1 MYKLIIKFKGK
12 ELKIRENIL
21 KSEVLS
27 CLNLQDKVF
36 HLKEIKLE
44 KNSLSLKIDGKEFL
58 NKLINEI
65 TKLKLENRK
74 LKILNFNLDIQE
86 VKLAKCKRLLE
97 DKILTIEFLTPTL
110 FKIGSNFKGEYSNY
124 LFFSWLLRKFNKLLP
139 KENKINIS
147 RESIEK
153 ISVVENSLESV
164 EVQLKDYT
172 TTAFKGKLKLKLNFE
187 NIDSELIEN
196 FENILNYGIEN
207 GVGYKNK
214 NGYGKIKINS

>member
-21 KSEVLS
+21 KSEVLN
-27 CLNLQDKVF
+27 CLNLQDEVF

-44 KNSLSLKIDGKEFL
+44 KNSLLLKIDGKEFL

-65 TKLKLENRK
+65 TKLKLENRE

-86 VKLAKCKRLLE
+86 VKLEKCKRLLE
-97 DKILTIEFLTPTL
+97 DKILVVNFLTPTL

-153 ISVVENSLESV
+153 ISVIENSLESV

-172 TTAFKGKLKLKLNFE
+172 ATAFKGKLKLNFE
-187 NIDSELIEN
+187 NIDNEFIEN

>member
-21 KSEVLS
+21 KSEVLN
-27 CLNLQDKVF
+27 CLNLQDEVF

-74 LKILNFNLDIQE
+74 LKILDFNLDIQE
-86 VKLAKCKRLLE
+86 VKLEKCKRLLE
-97 DKILTIEFLTPTL
+97 DKILVVNFLTPTL

-172 TTAFKGKLKLKLNFE
+172 TTAFKGKLKLNFE

-214 NGYGKIKINS
+214 NGYGKLEINS

>member
-36 HLKEIKLE
+36 YLKEIKLE

-74 LKILNFNLDIQE
+74 LKILDFNLDIQE
-86 VKLAKCKRLLE
+86 VKLEKCKKLLE
-97 DKILTIEFLTPTL
+97 DKILVVNFLTPTL

-172 TTAFKGKLKLKLNFE
+172 TTAFKGKLKLNFE

>member
-27 CLNLQDKVF
+27 CLNLQDEVF

-74 LKILNFNLDIQE
+74 LKILDFNLDIQE
-86 VKLAKCKRLLE
+86 VKLEKCKRLLE
-97 DKILTIEFLTPTL
+97 DKILVVNFLTPTL

-172 TTAFKGKLKLKLNFE
+172 TTAFKGKLKLNFE

>member
-86 VKLAKCKRLLE
+86 VKLEKCKKLLE
-97 DKILTIEFLTPTL
+97 DKILVVNFLTPTL

-172 TTAFKGKLKLKLNFE
+172 TTAFKGKLKLNFE

>member
-27 CLNLQDKVF
+27 CLNLQDEVF

-86 VKLAKCKRLLE
+86 VKLEKCKKLLE
-97 DKILTIEFLTPTL
+97 DKVLVVNFLTPTL

-172 TTAFKGKLKLKLNFE
+172 TTAFKGKLKLDFE

>member
-27 CLNLQDKVF
+27 CLNLQDEVF
-36 HLKEIKLE
+36 QLKEIKLE

-74 LKILNFNLDIQE
+74 LKILDFNLDIQE
-86 VKLAKCKRLLE
+86 VKLEKCKRLLE
-97 DKILTIEFLTPTL
+97 DKILVVNFLTPTL

-172 TTAFKGKLKLKLNFE
+172 TTAFKGKLKLNFE

>member
-1 MYKLIIKFKGK
+1 MYKLIIKFKRK

-27 CLNLQDKVF
+27 CLNLQDEVF

-44 KNSLSLKIDGKEFL
+44 KNSLLLKIDGKEFL

-74 LKILNFNLDIQE
+74 LKILDFNLDIQE
-86 VKLAKCKRLLE
+86 VKLEKCKKLLE
-97 DKILTIEFLTPTL
+97 DKILVVNFLTPTL

-172 TTAFKGKLKLKLNFE
+172 TTAFKGKLKLNFE

-214 NGYGKIKINS
+214 NGYGKLEINS

>member
-1 MYKLIIKFKGK
+1 MYKLIIKFKRK

-27 CLNLQDKVF
+27 CLNLQDEVF

-164 EVQLKDYT
+164 DVQLKDFIII
-172 TTAFKGKLKLKLNFE
+172 AFKGKLKLDFE

>member
-1 MYKLIIKFKGK
+1 MYKLIIKFKRK

-27 CLNLQDKVF
+27 CLNLQDEVF

-74 LKILNFNLDIQE
+74 LKILDFNLDIQE
-86 VKLAKCKRLLE
+86 VKLAKCKKLLE
-97 DKILTIEFLTPTL
+97 DKILVVNFLTPTL

-124 LFFSWLLRKFNKLLP
+124 LFFSWLLRKFNKPLP

-172 TTAFKGKLKLKLNFE
+172 TTAFKGKLKLNFE

>member
-21 KSEVLS
+21 KSEVLN
-27 CLNLQDKVF
+27 CLNLQDEVF

-74 LKILNFNLDIQE
+74 LKILDFNLDIQE
-86 VKLAKCKRLLE
+86 VKLEKCKRLLE

-172 TTAFKGKLKLKLNFE
+172 TTAFKGKLKLNFE

-214 NGYGKIKINS
+214 NGYGKLEINS

>member
-27 CLNLQDKVF
+27 YLNLQDEVF

-74 LKILNFNLDIQE
+74 LKILDFNLDIQE
-86 VKLAKCKRLLE
+86 VKLEKCKKLLE
-97 DKILTIEFLTPTL
+97 DKVLVVNFLTPTL

-172 TTAFKGKLKLKLNFE
+172 TTAFKGKLKLDFE

>member
-74 LKILNFNLDIQE
+74 LKILDFNLDIQE
-86 VKLAKCKRLLE
+86 VKLEKCKRLLE

-153 ISVVENSLESV
+153 ISVIENSLESV
-164 EVQLKDYT
+164 DVQLKDFI
-172 TTAFKGKLKLKLNFE
+172 TTAFKGKLKLNFK
-187 NIDSELIEN
+187 NIDNEFIEN

>member
-27 CLNLQDKVF
+27 CLNLQDEVF

-74 LKILNFNLDIQE
+74 LKILDFNLDIQE
-86 VKLAKCKRLLE
+86 VKLEKCKKLLE
-97 DKILTIEFLTPTL
+97 DKVLVVNFLTPTI

-172 TTAFKGKLKLKLNFE
+172 TTAFKGKLKLDFE

>member
-1 MYKLIIKFKGK
+1 MYRLIIKFKGK
-12 ELKIRENIL
+12 EIKIRENIL

-27 CLNLQDKVF
+27 CLNLQDEVF

-74 LKILNFNLDIQE
+74 LKILDFNLDIQE
-86 VKLAKCKRLLE
+86 VKLEKCKKLLE
-97 DKILTIEFLTPTL
+97 DKVLVVNFLTPTL

-172 TTAFKGKLKLKLNFE
+172 TTAFKGKLKLDFE

>member
-27 CLNLQDKVF
+27 CLNLQDEVF

-74 LKILNFNLDIQE
+74 LKILDFNLDIQE
-86 VKLAKCKRLLE
+86 VKLEKCKRLLE

-172 TTAFKGKLKLKLNFE
+172 TTAFKGKLKLNFE

-214 NGYGKIKINS
+214 NGYGKLEINS

>member
-1 MYKLIIKFKGK
+1 MYKLIIKFKRK

-27 CLNLQDKVF
+27 CLNLQDEVF

-74 LKILNFNLDIQE
+74 LKILDFNLDIQE
-86 VKLAKCKRLLE
+86 VKLEKCKKLLE
-97 DKILTIEFLTPTL
+97 DKILVVNFLTPTL

-172 TTAFKGKLKLKLNFE
+172 TTAFKGKLKLDFE

>member
-21 KSEVLS
+21 KSEVLN
-27 CLNLQDKVF
+27 CLNLQDEVF

-74 LKILNFNLDIQE
+74 LKILDFNLDIQE
-86 VKLAKCKRLLE
+86 VKLEKCKRLLE
-97 DKILTIEFLTPTL
+97 DKILVVNFLTPTL

-164 EVQLKDYT
+164 DVQLKDYT
-172 TTAFKGKLKLKLNFE
+172 TIAFKGKLKLNFE

-214 NGYGKIKINS
+214 NGYGKIEINS

>member
-27 CLNLQDKVF
+27 CLNLQDKIF

-86 VKLAKCKRLLE
+86 VKLAKCKKLLE
-97 DKILTIEFLTPTL
+97 DKILVVNFLTPTL

-172 TTAFKGKLKLKLNFE
+172 TTAFKGKLKLNFE
-187 NIDSELIEN
+187 IIDSELIEN

-214 NGYGKIKINS
+214 NGYGKLEINS

>member
-74 LKILNFNLDIQE
+74 LKILDFNLDIQE
-86 VKLAKCKRLLE
+86 VKLEKCKRLLE

-164 EVQLKDYT
+164 DIQLKDFI
-172 TTAFKGKLKLKLNFE
+172 TTAFKGKLKLNFK
-187 NIDSELIEN
+187 NIDNEFIEN

>member
-27 CLNLQDKVF
+27 CLNLQDEVF

-74 LKILNFNLDIQE
+74 LKILDFNLDIQE
-86 VKLAKCKRLLE
+86 VKLEKCKKLLE
-97 DKILTIEFLTPTL
+97 DKILVVNFLTPTL

-172 TTAFKGKLKLKLNFE
+172 TTAFKGKLKLDFE

-214 NGYGKIKINS
+214 NGYGKIEINS

>member
-27 CLNLQDKVF
+27 CLNLQDEVF

-74 LKILNFNLDIQE
+74 LKILDFNLDIQE
-86 VKLAKCKRLLE
+86 VKLEKCKKLLE
-97 DKILTIEFLTPTL
+97 DKVLVVNFLTPTL

-164 EVQLKDYT
+164 DVQLKDFIT
-172 TTAFKGKLKLKLNFE
+172 IAFKGKLKLNFK
-187 NIDSELIEN
+187 NIDNEFIEN

>member
-12 ELKIRENIL
+12 ELKIIENIL

-27 CLNLQDKVF
+27 CLNLQDEVF

-44 KNSLSLKIDGKEFL
+44 KNSLSLKIDDKEFL

-74 LKILNFNLDIQE
+74 LKILNFNFDIQE
-86 VKLAKCKRLLE
+86 VKLEKCKKLLE
-97 DKILTIEFLTPTL
+97 DKVLVVNFLTPTL

-172 TTAFKGKLKLKLNFE
+172 TTAFKGKLKLNFE

>member
-21 KSEVLS
+21 KSEVLN
-27 CLNLQDKVF
+27 CLNLQDEVF

-74 LKILNFNLDIQE
+74 LKILDFNLDIQE
-86 VKLAKCKRLLE
+86 VKLEKCKKLLE
-97 DKILTIEFLTPTL
+97 DKILVVNFLTPTL

-172 TTAFKGKLKLKLNFE
+172 TTAFKGKLKLNFE

-214 NGYGKIKINS
+214 NGYGKLEINS

>member
-27 CLNLQDKVF
+27 CLNLQDEVF

-74 LKILNFNLDIQE
+74 LKILDFNLDIQE
-86 VKLAKCKRLLE
+86 VKLEKCKKLLE
-97 DKILTIEFLTPTL
+97 DKILVVNFLTPTL

-172 TTAFKGKLKLKLNFE
+172 TTAFKGKLKLNFE

-214 NGYGKIKINS
+214 NGYGKIEINS

>member
-1 MYKLIIKFKGK
+1 MYRLIIKFKGK
-12 ELKIRENIL
+12 EIKIKENIL
-21 KSEVLS
+21 RFEVLS
-27 CLNLQDKVF
+27 CLKLQDEVF

-44 KNSLSLKIDGKEFL
+44 KNSLILKIDGKEFL

-74 LKILNFNLDIQE
+74 LKILDFNLDIQE
-86 VKLAKCKRLLE
+86 VKLEKCKKLLE
-97 DKILTIEFLTPTL
+97 DKVLVVNFLTPTL

-172 TTAFKGKLKLKLNFE
+172 TTAFKGKLKLNFE

>member
-12 ELKIRENIL
+12 ELKIKENIL

-27 CLNLQDKVF
+27 CLNLQDEVF

-44 KNSLSLKIDGKEFL
+44 KNNLTLKIDGKEFL

-86 VKLAKCKRLLE
+86 VKLEKCKKLLE
-97 DKILTIEFLTPTL
+97 DKVLVVNFLTPTL

-172 TTAFKGKLKLKLNFE
+172 TTAFKGKLKLNFE

>member
-21 KSEVLS
+21 KSEVLN
-27 CLNLQDKVF
+27 CLNLQDEVF

-74 LKILNFNLDIQE
+74 LKILDFNLDIQE
-86 VKLAKCKRLLE
+86 VKLEKCKKLLE
-97 DKILTIEFLTPTL
+97 DKVLVVNFLTPTL

-172 TTAFKGKLKLKLNFE
+172 TTAFKGKLKLNFE

>member
-27 CLNLQDKVF
+27 CLNLQDEVF

-86 VKLAKCKRLLE
+86 VKLEKCKKLLE
-97 DKILTIEFLTPTL
+97 DKILVVNFLTPTL

-153 ISVVENSLESV
+153 ISVVENNLESV

-172 TTAFKGKLKLKLNFE
+172 TTAFKGKLKLNFE

-214 NGYGKIKINS
+214 NGYGKLEINS

>member
-27 CLNLQDKVF
+27 CLNLQDEVF

-74 LKILNFNLDIQE
+74 LKILDFNLDIQE
-86 VKLAKCKRLLE
+86 VKLEKCKKLLE
-97 DKILTIEFLTPTL
+97 DKILVVNFLTPTL

-172 TTAFKGKLKLKLNFE
+172 TTAFKGKLKLDFE

>member
-27 CLNLQDKVF
+27 CLNLQDKIF

-44 KNSLSLKIDGKEFL
+44 KNSLSLKINGKEFL

-74 LKILNFNLDIQE
+74 LKILDFNLDIQE
-86 VKLAKCKRLLE
+86 VKLEKCKRLLE

-147 RESIEK
+147 RENIEK
-153 ISVVENSLESV
+153 INIIDNSLESV
-164 EVQLKDYT
+164 DVQLKDFIT
-172 TTAFKGKLKLKLNFE
+172 IAFKGKLKLNFK
-187 NIDSELIEN
+187 NIDNEFIEN

>member
-1 MYKLIIKFKGK
+1 MYKLIIKFKRK

-27 CLNLQDKVF
+27 CLNLQDEVF

-74 LKILNFNLDIQE
+74 LKILDFNLDIQE
-86 VKLAKCKRLLE
+86 VKLEKCKRLLE

-153 ISVVENSLESV
+153 ISVIENSLESV

-172 TTAFKGKLKLKLNFE
+172 ATAFKGKLKLNFE

>member
-27 CLNLQDKVF
+27 CLNLQDEVF

-44 KNSLSLKIDGKEFL
+44 KNSLLLKIDGKEFL

-74 LKILNFNLDIQE
+74 LKILDFNLDIQE
-86 VKLAKCKRLLE
+86 VKLEKCKKLLE
-97 DKILTIEFLTPTL
+97 DKVLVVNFLTPTL

-164 EVQLKDYT
+164 DVQLKDFIT
-172 TTAFKGKLKLKLNFE
+172 IAFKGKLKLNFE

>member
-27 CLNLQDKVF
+27 CLNLQDEVF

-74 LKILNFNLDIQE
+74 LKILDFNLDIQE
-86 VKLAKCKRLLE
+86 VKLEKCKRLLE

-124 LFFSWLLRKFNKLLP
+124 LFFSWLLRKFNKDLP

-147 RESIEK
+147 REDIEK
-153 ISVVENSLESV
+153 IIVIDNSFESV
-164 EVQLKDYT
+164 EANLNGFT
-172 TTAFKGKLKLKLNFE
+172 TTAFTGKIKLNFE
-187 NIDSELIEN
+187 NIESEFIEN
-196 FENILNYGIEN
+196 FESILDYGVKN

-214 NGYGKIKINS
+214 NGYGKIEINS

>member
-86 VKLAKCKRLLE
+86 VKLEKCKKLLE
-97 DKILTIEFLTPTL
+97 DKILVVNFLTPTL

-172 TTAFKGKLKLKLNFE
+172 TTAFKGKLKLNFE

-214 NGYGKIKINS
+214 NGYGKLEINS

>member
-21 KSEVLS
+21 KSEVLN
-27 CLNLQDKVF
+27 CLNLQDEVF

-86 VKLAKCKRLLE
+86 VKLAKCKKLLE
-97 DKILTIEFLTPTL
+97 DKILVVNFLTPTL
-110 FKIGSNFKGEYSNY
+110 FKIGSNFKGEHSNY

-172 TTAFKGKLKLKLNFE
+172 TTAFKGKLKLNFE

>member
-27 CLNLQDKVF
+27 CLNLQDEVF

-74 LKILNFNLDIQE
+74 LKILDFNLDIQE
-86 VKLAKCKRLLE
+86 VKLEKCKRLLE

-172 TTAFKGKLKLKLNFE
+172 ATAFKGKLKLNFK
-187 NIDSELIEN
+187 NIDNEFIEN

>member
-27 CLNLQDKVF
+27 CLNLQDEVF

-44 KNSLSLKIDGKEFL
+44 KNSLSLKINGKEFL

-86 VKLAKCKRLLE
+86 VKLEKCKKLLE

-164 EVQLKDYT
+164 DVQLKDYT
-172 TTAFKGKLKLKLNFE
+172 TTAFKGKLKLNFE

>member
-1 MYKLIIKFKGK
+1 MYKLIIKFKRK

-27 CLNLQDKVF
+27 CLNLQDEVF

-74 LKILNFNLDIQE
+74 LKILDFNLDIQE
-86 VKLAKCKRLLE
+86 VKLEKCKKLLE
-97 DKILTIEFLTPTL
+97 DKILVVNFLTPTL

-172 TTAFKGKLKLKLNFE
+172 TTAFKGKLKLNFE